1 MDVLEVFFVLV
12 YFENVY
18 LLDVSV
24 EKVLKV
30 LAALT
35 LLGVELG
42 VAAAHEHA
50 LIDLLFQ

>member
-12 YFENVY
+12 YVY

-42 VAAAHEHA
+42 VAATHEHA